1 MPRRG
6 PRSRPRGRASPR
18 PSRRRRL
25 HPVLIAIL
33 IFAVGVA
40 ALAAAA
46 WLRPAYTPSTGD
58 RGVASLERV
67 TLGGLEQQVL
77 IRGRDRSRPILL
89 FLHGGPGMPLIP
101 YAHAFQRP
109 LEKDF
114 VVVHWDR
121 RGTGNSYAPGMSPGT
136 IRTSREFA
144 DALELIE
151 LLRRRYGREK
161 VIIVGHSYGAWLG
174 AWIAQQRPDL
184 VEAFVGVGQAACDWP
199 DVRAAQDSWIRARAQ
214 AAGDRETAKAA
225 ASGGAYDRIA
235 AIWRYRGMLWRATR
249 RGELKAIAYRA
260 SEYRLREALRMD
272 EAARFTRRSLRMDG
286 PELPLERSI
295 PRLEVPVHLFQGRH
309 DNVTPGVC
317 AVRFYEGL
325 NAPAKRLVW
334 FEDSAHFP
342 FLEEPRRFHEEML
355 KVAQSRR

>member
-1 MPRRG
+1 MPR
-6 PRSRPRGRASPR
+6 AVVA
-18 PSRRRRL
+18 L
-25 HPVLIAIL
+25 L
-33 IFAVGVA
+33 IFIAGLA
-40 ALAAAA
+40 ALAAEA
-46 WLRPAYTPSTGD
+46 WLRPAYTPSTGA
-58 RGVASLERV
+58 RGVASLETV
-67 TLGGLEQQVL
+67 TLGGTPQQVL
-77 IRGRDRSRPILL
+77 IRGRDRSKPILL

-114 VVVHWDR
+114 VVVQWDR
-121 RGTGNSYAPGMSPGT
+121 RGTGNSYAPGMSPGS

-144 DALELIE
+144 DALELIA
-151 LLRRRYGREK
+151 LLRERFGRDK

-199 DVRAAQDSWIRARAQ
+199 DVRAAQDSWIRARAK
-214 AAGDRETAKAA
+214 AKGDRETARAA
-225 ASGGAYDRIA
+225 ASGGAYDRIG

-249 RGELKAIAYRA
+249 RGELKAIAFRA
-260 SEYRLREALRMD
+260 PEYRLAEALRMD
-272 EAARFTRRSLRMDG
+272 EASRFTRRSLRMDG

-295 PRLEVPVHLFQGRH
+295 PRLEVPVHFFQGRH

-317 AVRFYEGL
+317 VARFYERL
-325 NAPAKRLVW
+325 AAPDKRLVW

-342 FLEEPRRFHEEML
+342 FLEEPGRFHAEML